1 MASESV
7 NITSPEQKANYKW
20 EDELIEKAVGY

>member
-7 NITSPEQKANYKW
+7 CITCQANKQNYQF
-20 EDELIEKAVGY
+20 EDELIEKAQGY